1 MDIKKIIKE
10 EVSKLSEKQKRKI
23 LRGQELEEARMKKV
37 TERMWK
43 YMSDDKRFDALLS
56 VVKDP
61 SDAEKLI
68 DTDWKNLPSGFERD
82 MTIYEGKV
90 NELQG
95 KKEVVDVSYFGKFK
109 AYKITDGKSFRVAIF
124 KSKSLANKYNTNKQA
139 DIDKLWDLAKKYTGA
154 PITEGFD
161 QLPDVSFQRI
171 ARPPKRFTVKKKFT
185 VDGTNYSEGDYAL
198 KKKRSGGGIY
208 LNMDK
213 GEMLGIDTDTIARMQ
228 KADYGIYEGKLTEAD
243 RRLSNSQ
250 WEALENMNDWLP
262 KGKEEEYLEIMN
274 QGRAPAMIKFLKKY
288 ADMKALNKYGVKSS
302 DLKTLAGALMNEGK
316 LTEAKKWK
324 PKDRW
329 SNDFDYRGMLK
340 WGSKVKEPNGV
351 KEFDEMKDAAESFT
365 DVNYHSEAKSLYA
378 AIDQVNSVNPPTWG
392 PTATKHLKDFN
403 KACLKALKGLKEGK
417 LNEKYTGN
425 PGDKLTHKHNKAIS
439 IELISPT
446 NKGWKVYQIEK
457 GKRKITHFNKQDI
470 TGPKAIFEGKLNE
483 AKKYTAKEISK
494 AWEYMYGEDLKS
506 DYGGFYKAISKKAIT
521 KKELASIWNK
531 MYGEDL
537 KSDYGGFYD
546 SLKEGK
552 LNEGKWTVI
561 DPRGNVIG
569 SGMKTQAN
577 GMVKKKG
584 GNKKGFFAVPAKFA
598 LKARRAL
605 EKARGNYSDKKYQ
618 DEMSDM
624 YWIGEGKLNEV
635 TAKDMLQH
643 AVNALTKTFGGKKL
657 DQRYVKEYLKSIEQM
672 ARKNPGKFVKD
683 YGKFKFADWIE
694 DVEYNLQNEG
704 KLNEA
709 KKYTAK
715 EISKA
720 WEYMYGEDL
729 KSDYGGF
736 YKAISKKAIT
746 KKELASIWNKMY
758 GEDLKSDYGGFYD
771 SLKEGKLNEG
781 KWTVIDPRGN
791 VIGSG
796 MKTQANGMVKKKGGN
811 KKGFFAVPAKF
822 ALKARRALEKA
833 RGNYSDKKYQDE
845 MSDMYWIGEGKLNE
859 SMIGIKTKAN
869 FKPLQLKG
877 ALEKAGIKGF
887 QMNRLSVTLT
897 ALKLDKKYFN
907 DAKKIIDKL
916 GLSVMMA
923 KEGKLTEA
931 ARAMDWIE
939 QYGEIGQIHKVR
951 GRAAYVKFP
960 STKDI
965 AFDVVDI
972 QTLKKTGKK
981 HKGKDLYLAESN
993 INLDTDKLGIV
1004 ENLTN
1009 KEMMT
1014 LIKVLKMKQDKP
1026 MLTWKSPGDGV
1037 HVMVVQSGAVKA
1049 IFPHKGDIDEA
1060 KTAMKILKVKGLKV
1074 IGELNER
1081 LDHESAMD
1089 ILDAAA
1095 GYTSTAHIAA
1105 SQQWWDAQAL
1115 YDYLISDHIPKKF
1128 HKKFFKSIGKKYKL
1142 KETIDLRK
1150 IFMKGRKKKRTTDEG
1165 KITERLAKGLKPLLK
1180 LGSIITKKAG
1190 EAVLI
1195 KLSDKFDRIDDEYA
1209 GEIASWLDMAI
1220 ELMQD
1225 GYPGDATKK
1234 LKQFNKKCKDVLK
1247 GKSIKS
1253 AFAEGK
1259 LNEGKISVADESRF
1273 GKFLSIK
1280 LTDGKSFRVAIF
1292 KSQSLAN
1299 KYNRNKQADIDKL
1312 WDLAKK
1318 YTGAVIKEAEYG
1330 TPTGTKTLK
1339 SIDAKFDDAVFKVP
1353 PHKIT
1358 RDWVLKIAK
1367 KYKVDPKKAIE
1378 WVNLNPKINIKEGK
1392 STKVKDKVNER
1403 LNSQKLRSLLAVLNN
1418 ELIEMPWVKTDSG
1431 TLQKTLEKAIM
1442 KAVKEKTLSE
1452 GKLNEATAKQIL
1464 QHAVNALTKTIPG
1477 RKLDK
1482 NYVKKYLKSIEQ
1494 IARRKPQ
1501 DFVKDYGKFK
1511 FADWIEDVEYN
1522 MQNEG
1527 KISTKKLSEII
1538 IEEYEKL
1545 SENNKAYFVDLK
1557 SISEELRPDELEKL
1571 ATDLAHSMPNHTKYD
1586 DKKGPTDLQILA
1598 AMKKYYKDLFQHS
1611 TTSQKKQAIKIVKK
1625 VLSEGV
1631 VTEAKIKHIDIWFE
1645 DRRGGF
1651 YKVKINGGRAPRE
1664 WDGWSKAQDSL
1675 SKLLGWE
1682 IHLRSMDDNKLEK
1695 AAKELKRK
1703 GIKLTWDDTMDVS

>member
-1 MDIKKIIKE
+1 
-10 EVSKLSEKQKRKI
+10 
-23 LRGQELEEARMKKV
+23 
-37 TERMWK
+37 
-43 YMSDDKRFDALLS
+43 
-56 VVKDP
+56 
-61 SDAEKLI
+61 
-68 DTDWKNLPSGFERD
+68 
-82 MTIYEGKV
+82 
-90 NELQG
+90 
-95 KKEVVDVSYFGKFK
+95 
-109 AYKITDGKSFRVAIF
+109 
-124 KSKSLANKYNTNKQA
+124 
-139 DIDKLWDLAKKYTGA
+139 
-154 PITEGFD
+154 
-161 QLPDVSFQRI
+161 
-171 ARPPKRFTVKKKFT
+171 
-185 VDGTNYSEGDYAL
+185 
-198 KKKRSGGGIY
+198 
-208 LNMDK
+208 
-213 GEMLGIDTDTIARMQ
+213 
-228 KADYGIYEGKLTEAD
+228 
-243 RRLSNSQ
+243 
-250 WEALENMNDWLP
+250 
-262 KGKEEEYLEIMN
+262 
-274 QGRAPAMIKFLKKY
+274 
-288 ADMKALNKYGVKSS
+288 
-302 DLKTLAGALMNEGK
+302 
-316 LTEAKKWK
+316 
-324 PKDRW
+324 
-329 SNDFDYRGMLK
+329 
-340 WGSKVKEPNGV
+340 
-351 KEFDEMKDAAESFT
+351 
-365 DVNYHSEAKSLYA
+365 
-378 AIDQVNSVNPPTWG
+378 
-392 PTATKHLKDFN
+392 
-403 KACLKALKGLKEGK
+403 
-417 LNEKYTGN
+417 
-425 PGDKLTHKHNKAIS
+425 
-439 IELISPT
+439 
-446 NKGWKVYQIEK
+446 
-457 GKRKITHFNKQDI
+457 
-470 TGPKAIFEGKLNE
+470 
-483 AKKYTAKEISK
+483 
-494 AWEYMYGEDLKS
+494 
-506 DYGGFYKAISKKAIT
+506 
-521 KKELASIWNK
+521 
-531 MYGEDL
+531 
-537 KSDYGGFYD
+537 
-546 SLKEGK
+546 
-552 LNEGKWTVI
+552 
-561 DPRGNVIG
+561 
-569 SGMKTQAN
+569 
-577 GMVKKKG
+577 
-584 GNKKGFFAVPAKFA
+584 
-598 LKARRAL
+598 
-605 EKARGNYSDKKYQ
+605 
-618 DEMSDM
+618 
-624 YWIGEGKLNEV
+624 
-635 TAKDMLQH
+635 
-643 AVNALTKTFGGKKL
+643 
-657 DQRYVKEYLKSIEQM
+657 
-672 ARKNPGKFVKD
+672 
-683 YGKFKFADWIE
+683 
-694 DVEYNLQNEG
+694 
-704 KLNEA
+704 
-709 KKYTAK
+709 
-715 EISKA
+715 
-720 WEYMYGEDL
+720 
-729 KSDYGGF
+729 
-736 YKAISKKAIT
+736 
-746 KKELASIWNKMY
+746 
-758 GEDLKSDYGGFYD
+758 
-771 SLKEGKLNEG
+771 
-781 KWTVIDPRGN
+781 
-791 VIGSG
+791 
-796 MKTQANGMVKKKGGN
+796 
-811 KKGFFAVPAKF
+811 
-822 ALKARRALEKA
+822 
-833 RGNYSDKKYQDE
+833 
-845 MSDMYWIGEGKLNE
+845 
-859 SMIGIKTKAN
+859 
-869 FKPLQLKG
+869 
-877 ALEKAGIKGF
+877 
-887 QMNRLSVTLT
+887 
-897 ALKLDKKYFN
+897 
-907 DAKKIIDKL
+907 
-916 GLSVMMA
+916 
-923 KEGKLTEA
+923 
-931 ARAMDWIE
+931 
-939 QYGEIGQIHKVR
+939 
-951 GRAAYVKFP
+951 
-960 STKDI
+960 
-965 AFDVVDI
+965 
-972 QTLKKTGKK
+972 
-981 HKGKDLYLAESN
+981 
-993 INLDTDKLGIV
+993 
-1004 ENLTN
+1004 
-1009 KEMMT
+1009 
-1014 LIKVLKMKQDKP
+1014 
-1026 MLTWKSPGDGV
+1026 
-1037 HVMVVQSGAVKA
+1037 
-1049 IFPHKGDIDEA
+1049 
-1060 KTAMKILKVKGLKV
+1060 
-1074 IGELNER
+1074 
-1081 LDHESAMD
+1081 
-1089 ILDAAA
+1089 
-1095 GYTSTAHIAA
+1095 
-1105 SQQWWDAQAL
+1105 
-1115 YDYLISDHIPKKF
+1115 
-1128 HKKFFKSIGKKYKL
+1128 
-1142 KETIDLRK
+1142 
-1150 IFMKGRKKKRTTDEG
+1150 MKGRKKKRTTDEG

-1392 STKVKDKVNER
+1392 SIKVKDKVNER

-1452 GKLNEATAKQIL
+1452 GKLNEATAKQTL